1 MLRCKKSMTDAR
13 RLIQIR
19 DESGDAPADR
29 AYTRPVEKGDSAQS
43 SAFALDIA
51 AIERIEAVPII
62 LDVVCRTTGM
72 GFAAVARVTEDR
84 WIACRV
90 RDDIAFGL
98 VPGGELKIETT
109 ICNEIR
115 DSREPVVIDHVAEHP
130 DFCGHHTPAMYG
142 FQSYISMPIL
152 LPDGRFFGTLCAID
166 PRPARLNTPETIGM
180 FRMFA
185 DMIAFHLDAQAQI
198 DRSAASLLDE
208 RRTAELREQ
217 FIAVLGHDLRNPL
230 ASIDAG
236 TRLLARDPSPD
247 RAAKVLGLM
256 QSSVARMAGLIDN
269 VLDFARGRLG
279 GGLTL
284 QRMPVALA
292 PVVRQVIDEL
302 RASHPAQEVEAVIAL
317 DQEVDCDRGRIA
329 QLLSNL
335 LGNALSHGA
344 ADQPVL
350 VHAATREG
358 VFELSVSNAGEEIP
372 PAAIERLFQPFARGA
387 VRPDQAGL
395 GLGLYIASEIAKAHG
410 GALSAASSP
419 MQTRFTFLMP
429 LVQVASK

>member
-1 MLRCKKSMTDAR
+1 MVQM
-13 RLIQIR
+13 
-19 DESGDAPADR
+19 GDL
-29 AYTRPVEKGDSAQS
+29 AQPT
-43 SAFALDIA
+43 AFELDIA
-51 AIERIEAVPII
+51 AIRRIDAVPTI

-84 WIACRV
+84 WIACSV

-98 VPGGELKIETT
+98 VPGGELKVETT

-115 DSREPVVIDHVAEHP
+115 ESREPVIIDHVAEHP
-130 DFCGHHTPAMYG
+130 DFCHHHTPTTYG

-166 PRPARLNTPETIGM
+166 PRPAQVNNPETIGM

-198 DRSAASLLDE
+198 ERSAAILLDE

-236 TRLLARDPSPD
+236 TRLLARDPSPE

-269 VLDFARGRLG
+269 VLDLARGRLG

-284 QRMPVALA
+284 QRAAVQLGPVLNL
-292 PVVRQVIDEL
+292 VIEEL
-302 RASHPAQEVEAVIAL
+302 RASHPTQQVEAVMDL
-317 DQEVDCDRGRIA
+317 DTEVDCDRGRIA

-335 LGNALSHGA
+335 LGNALTHGA
-344 ADQPVL
+344 AEQPVM
-350 VHAATREG
+350 VHAATRND

-395 GLGLYIASEIAKAHG
+395 GLGLYIASEIARAHG
-410 GALSAASSP
+410 GSLSVASSP
-419 MQTRFTFLMP
+419 MQTRFTFIMP
-429 LVQVASK
+429 LIGA

>member
-1 MLRCKKSMTDAR
+1 MDT
-13 RLIQIR
+13 
-19 DESGDAPADR
+19 
-29 AYTRPVEKGDSAQS
+29 GDSAQPT
-43 SAFALDIA
+43 AFELDIA
-51 AIERIEAVPII
+51 AIRRIDAVPTI

-72 GFAAVARVTEDR
+72 GFAAVARVTEER
-84 WIACRV
+84 WIACSV

-98 VPGGELKIETT
+98 VPGGELKVETT

-115 DSREPVVIDHVAEHP
+115 DSREPVIIDHVAEHP
-130 DFCGHHTPAMYG
+130 DFCNHHTPATYG

-166 PRPARLNTPETIGM
+166 PRPAQVDNPETIDM

-198 DRSAASLLDE
+198 DRSAATLFDE

-236 TRLLARDPSPD
+236 TRLLARDPAPD
-247 RAAKVLGLM
+247 KAAKVLGLM
-256 QSSVARMAGLIDN
+256 QNSVARMAALIDN
-269 VLDFARGRLG
+269 VLDLARGRLG

-284 QRMPVALA
+284 QRA
-292 PVVRQVIDEL
+292 PVQLGPVLRQVIEEL
-302 RASHPAQEVEAVIAL
+302 RASHPKQPVEAVIEL
-317 DQEVDCDRGRIA
+317 DAEIDCDRGRIA

-335 LGNALSHGA
+335 LGNALTHGA

-372 PAAIERLFQPFARGA
+372 AAAIERLFQPFARGA

-395 GLGLYIASEIAKAHG
+395 GLGLYIASEIARAHG
-410 GALSAASSP
+410 GSLSVASSP

-429 LVQVASK
+429 LA

>member
-1 MLRCKKSMTDAR
+1 VGT
-13 RLIQIR
+13 
-19 DESGDAPADR
+19 
-29 AYTRPVEKGDSAQS
+29 GDSAQP

-51 AIERIEAVPII
+51 AIDRIEAVPTI

-84 WIACRV
+84 WIVCRV

-98 VPGGELKIETT
+98 TVGGELKIETT

-115 DSREPVVIDHVAEHP
+115 DSREGVVIDHVAEHP
-130 DFCGHHTPAMYG
+130 DFRDHHTPAMYG
-142 FQSYISMPIL
+142 FQSYISMPII

-166 PRPARLNTPETIGM
+166 PRPAQVDNPETIGM

-198 DRSAASLLDE
+198 ERSAATLLDE

-236 TRLLARDPSPD
+236 TRLLARDPSPEKAT
-247 RAAKVLGLM
+247 RVLGLM

-269 VLDFARGRLG
+269 VLDLARGRLG

-284 QRMPVALA
+284 QRA
-292 PVVRQVIDEL
+292 PVQLGPVLGLVIDEL
-302 RASHPAQEVEAVIAL
+302 RASHPNQQVEAVIEL
-317 DQEVDCDRGRIA
+317 DREVECDRGRIS

-335 LGNALSHGA
+335 LGNALTHGA

-350 VHAATREG
+350 VHAGMHDG

-395 GLGLYIASEIAKAHG
+395 GLGLYIASEIARAHG
-410 GALSAASSP
+410 GSLSVASSP

-429 LVQVASK
+429 LTQTVPE